1 MVQKRDYKLVSF
13 TEKPKYL
20 LLLKKELTDSYEN
33 FRKTRTYLPFF
44 LLAAWKQMAFSLS
57 YILSTYLDT
66 INNL

>member
-33 FRKTRTYLPFF
+33 FRKTRTFF